1 MNIKLSDEDPTA
13 CFVVQDQRDAQNKRV
28 DLCIL
33 PLALKPSDSL
43 VSARDKWISDV
54 RMFKEKCKEKEKY
67 IQVETPEIHQ
77 KKLEVELEEAEQSY
91 QRVREKTE
99 ENKEKSLEGTV
110 EKTAQIAMKVYDYF
124 I

>member
-1 MNIKLSDEDPTA
+1 M
-13 CFVVQDQRDAQNKRV
+13 
-28 DLCIL
+28 

-43 VSARDKWISDV
+43 VTSRDKWISDIKF
-54 RMFKEKCKEKEKY
+54 FKEKCKEKEKY
-67 IQVETPEIHQ
+67 IQVETPEIKQ

-110 EKTAQIAMKVYDYF
+110 EKTAQIAMKV
-124 I
+124 